1 MLVGIL
7 SDTHDHRDNI
17 KKAVEIFK
25 DRAVE
30 HIIHAGD
37 YVAPFTG
44 SEFYEFI
51 HGFTGVFGNNDGD
64 RLLLN
69 QMYPGMIHNQPYS
82 FELSGKKILL
92 MHEPYRI
99 DEHAASCAYDLIIHG
114 HTHKPYS
121 EMRGCTLILNP
132 GETCGWV
139 SGRATIALL
148 DLSTMIPDILEFR

>member
-1 MLVGIL
+1 MLVGIM
-7 SDTHDHRDNI
+7 SDTHDHLDNI
-17 KKAVEIFK
+17 KKAVAIFK
-25 DRAVE
+25 DRAVQ

-44 SEFYEFI
+44 KEFYEFI

-64 RLLLN
+64 KALLN
-69 QMYPGMIHNQPYS
+69 QMYPGMVHNQPYS
-82 FELSGKKILL
+82 FELDGKKILL

-99 DEHAASCAYDLIIHG
+99 DEHAASGAYDLIIHG
-114 HTHKPYS
+114 HTHKVYS
-121 EMRGCTLILNP
+121 EQRGSALILNP

-148 DLSTMIPDILEFR
+148 DLNTMLPEVIEIR